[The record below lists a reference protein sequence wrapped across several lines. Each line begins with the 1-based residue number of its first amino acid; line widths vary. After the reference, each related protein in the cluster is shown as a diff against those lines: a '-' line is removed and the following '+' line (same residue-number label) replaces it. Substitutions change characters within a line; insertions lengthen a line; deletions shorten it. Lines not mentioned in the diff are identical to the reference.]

1 MENILTPPKRR
12 GNPNFGAPKKADTPN
27 PIKNKLEKQYIF
39 QLLKTHTKQKPVDS
53 NTGELVGSPY
63 QPWFGVVNSGMA
75 WDPNYTPKGARN
87 PGAQRRWRY
96 LANYPTIW
104 VDEQIDPEPSKE
116 DLADPAN
123 DLLFRQGVLRVFGHQ
138 EMKLKALQ
146 LNNAFAGCER
156 QLKNVPF
163 EYELLDQD
171 KIDKEVLE
179 VLDNAFEAEKSA
191 REASLSEMYAL
202 AYYYGIDLAGSDDA
216 IRKQFITKA
225 RQNPT
230 VFNREFVNPKNK
242 YRYVFAS
249 AIADNVI
256 SGTMIPGNVVIV
268 DSMAK
273 VFDLKSDDMIEELSA
288 NCFIGDKKALELYNQ
303 ISKEYL

>member
-1 MENILTPPKRR
+1 MENILSAPKRR

-39 QLLKTHTKQKPVDS
+39 QLLKTHSKQKPVDS

-75 WDPNYTPKGARN
+75 WDTTFKPKGSQKE
-87 PGAQRRWRY
+87 GAQRRWRY

-123 DLLFRQGVLRVFGHQ
+123 DLVFRQGVLRVFGHQ
-138 EMKLKALQ
+138 EMKLKALM
-146 LNNAFAGCER
+146 LNNAFAGVER

-179 VLDNAFEAEKSA
+179 TLDEQFESEKSA
-191 REASLSEMYAL
+191 REASLSEMYSL

-225 RQNPT
+225 RQNPKD
-230 VFNREFVNPKNK
+230 FNRQFVNPKNK
-242 YRYVFAS
+242 YKYVFAS
-249 AIADNVI
+249 AFADNII
-256 SGTMIPGNVVIV
+256 SSTMIPGTVCLVESQV
-268 DSMAK
+268 K
-273 VFDLKSDDMIEELSA
+273 VFDLKSEDAIDELASNCMIA
-288 NCFIGDKKALELYNQ
+288 DKKAMELYTQ
-303 ISKEYL
+303 LSKEYL